1 MKKAIT
7 TLVTFVL
14 VLCLASFVV
23 SAKTL
28 PGSSNTQYPVLIK
41 ENIRAVSFS
50 EVVSGLEKTEGLNRR
65 KAAEYIINNEKA
77 FEKLHPE
84 ISASHSNIFPGYYE
98 YVQLS
103 RSEYFGQV
111 YWKHYGIERS
121 RSVVVQ
127 QFVYV
132 EVYVDESSRQ
142 FVWVSD
148 PFTTPVSGGYTWHLT
163 YNHTRQ
169 DSPTQF
175 TAMSSGYAEVSTS
188 SSIFF
193 CSLGSTYY
201 YRKTCDFP
209 IWTYN
214 LRNW

>member
-7 TLVTFVL
+7 TLVIFIL
-14 VLCLASFVV
+14 ALCLTSFMVN
-23 SAKTL
+23 AKTL
-28 PGSSNTQYPVLIK
+28 PGSSNIQYPVLIK
-41 ENIRAVSFS
+41 ETAKTISLS
-50 EVVSGLEKTEGLNRR
+50 EAISGLKKAEGLNRR
-65 KAAEYIINNEKA
+65 KAVEYIINNEKA

-84 ISASHSNIFPGYYE
+84 LFTSHSNISSGHYE

-111 YWKHYGIERS
+111 HWKHCGIERS
-121 RSVVVQ
+121 MPIVVQ
-127 QFVYV
+127 QFVYA

-148 PFTTPVSGGYTWHLT
+148 PFTTPISGRYTWHPT

-169 DSPTQF
+169 DSPVQF
-175 TAMSSGYAEVSTS
+175 TAMSNGYAEVSTS

-201 YRKTCDFP
+201 YRKACDFSM
-209 IWTYN
+209 WTYN